1 MTKTTSPTWRL
12 DRRINL
18 SVLLQL
24 MVLASLILGSWV
36 NLQRQLGLLQH
47 DVAALVQSQK
57 DFQQKLEQLTERSL
71 SCEYRLRAV
80 ETQRTGAATS
90 QIP

>member
-1 MTKTTSPTWRL
+1 MPRENTARWRL

-47 DVAALVQSQK
+47 DVAALLHSQNE
-57 DFQQKLEQLTERSL
+57 FQQKLEMLAGRTL
-71 SCEYRLRAV
+71 AGEYRLQAV
-80 ETQRTGAATS
+80 EKQLADAANENR
-90 QIP
+90 